1 MDNKNSKLQ
10 SLFKDK
16 KNIAIIIL
24 AFLLLISF
32 GGSQNNTTND
42 SLISQYKSQIEELT
56 SNNEKLN
63 NKIEENENKIKELE
77 NNIKSLQE
85 EKAELEKKNISP
97 TNTSTLSPSSTSEKN
112 LETYIL
118 NKNTKVFHYPY
129 CSSTSNMKESNKEDY
144 SGTRVQIINRGY
156 KPCQKCNP

>member
-16 KNIAIIIL
+16 KNVAIIIL

-32 GGSQNNTTND
+32 GGSQNNTTDD
-42 SLISQYKSQIEELT
+42 SLINQYKSQIEELT
-56 SNNEKLN
+56 SSNEKLN
-63 NKIEENENKIKELE
+63 NKIEELE
-77 NNIKSLQE
+77 GNIKTLQE
-85 EKAELEKKNISP
+85 EKTQLENQNIS
-97 TNTSTLSPSSTSEKN
+97 SSTTSSIPSISSNSKEN

-118 NKNTKVFHYPY
+118 NKNTKVFHYPE
-129 CSSTSNMKESNKEDY
+129 CSSTSNMKESNKEEY
-144 SGTRVQIINRGY
+144 TGTRGQIINRGY